1 MTRLNIAT
9 EAYVDA
15 ETTRAGVAE
24 TALVL
29 TTVDFSWSGGPQ
41 GTRVTG
47 LGTFAGP
54 GLLLMAMVGTL
65 GLVKA
70 APVGEVLG
78 GMTLILSN
86 IPVNNSDVLDIGCT
100 ITVSNLAMTEV
111 LELQGGHSNT
121 VGLTSY
127 STGLNEGTLS
137 PTITGSDLAIASG
150 IVTSTAGGVF
160 MVTYS
165 FSVGWD

>member
-24 TALVL
+24 TALAL
-29 TTVDFSWSGGPQ
+29 TTVVFSWSGGTL

-54 GLLLMAMVGTL
+54 GSHLLVMAGTL
-65 GLVKA
+65 GLVKV
-70 APVGEVLG
+70 APAGEVISTMALAL
-78 GMTLILSN
+78 TN
-86 IPVNNSDVLDIGCT
+86 IPGINSDVLDINT
-100 ITVSNLAMTEV
+100 MISISNLTMTEV
-111 LELQGGHSNT
+111 LVLQGGHSNT
-121 VGLTSY
+121 IGDTTFSLS
-127 STGLNEGTLS
+127 LDEGNLS

-150 IVTSTAGGVF
+150 AVTSTAGGVF
-160 MVTYS
+160 VLSYNIT
-165 FSVGWD
+165 VGWD